1 MSKGFFC
8 VLGVRVEFFTRQ
20 TAAKTFQEQL
30 ELTYNVGPV
39 GVVWGFF
46 LLMCTLLCSIFSRL
60 RLPTPSPF
68 SGAFEDFSVFPELE
82 ADLYTDECVC
92 ICVCLSVYTYV
103 EAGGGGGGLWGG
115 WGLFVLRRLKRFGS
129 PRNCMDCTSAL
140 VLLKTDHLF
149 SHLVFHL

>member
-30 ELTYNVGPV
+30 ELTYDVGPV

-46 LLMCTLLCSIFSRL
+46 LLMCALLCSIFSRL

-68 SGAFEDFSVFPELE
+68 SGAFEDSAQFSLSSRQIYIHMNV
-82 ADLYTDECVC
+82 CVSVCVYMC
-92 ICVCLSVYTYV
+92 IHVWRQVGVGV
-103 EAGGGGGGLWGG
+103 EGCGERGG
-115 WGLFVLRRLKRFGS
+115 F
-129 PRNCMDCTSAL
+129 
-140 VLLKTDHLF
+140 LF
-149 SHLVFHL
+149 SDG